1 MTLVNDDNDDETKL
15 FEFFVWP
22 RIQITSGHG
31 VKVEVEVEVEA
42 DDDAGADA
50 GAEHGNV
57 VKFTSS

>member
-1 MTLVNDDNDDETKL
+1 MKLHKL

-31 VKVEVEVEVEA
+31 VKVEVEVKA

>member
-1 MTLVNDDNDDETKL
+1 MKL
-15 FEFFVWP
+15 SYLKFFVWP